1 MAPSATSPTRPSAAS
16 ALLSSSTPH
25 VEEPTPTDI
34 LLATPPAVLKFL
46 TLSAPVIHGLT
57 TLSNLLLWQGSFFS
71 SLLVLLAWWAACLFG
86 EYLLRYGLPAAVLVY
101 IAVAYIASAA
111 TRHPARAS
119 IRRHRHQSNPT
130 LTPATYSQLLNS
142 SHLLAQRVHTLRLTL
157 VVPLTQALSFQ
168 PTGPGRPTPAYQ
180 TAWFCVTA
188 YPLYLATTFF
198 VPLRLI
204 TLTIGSIAILWN
216 APFFRT
222 LRTLLWRSAG
232 IRWVCRLLI
241 GVASGGRGV
250 EKELA
255 RTRSGVGVPGL
266 FGSKKVDRREVQE
279 KPVKVVGGGTTKEDQ
294 DADEG
299 EDVQVQFVVFE
310 NQRWWVGL
318 DWTHAL
324 LPGERA
330 SWTDPAL
337 NPANPPTS
345 FVLPPP
351 SVTYTSSPTR
361 SDPHSRL
368 KRTTEWKW
376 LDPEWKVQRSTITG
390 DAVPAAGGGMTKS
403 TSMFSVS
410 SPSDA
415 VDAAKAARRMS
426 MQQEPGLTTTSTDVD
441 ASPLPGSDHA
451 VLQGTNREA
460 IADENLFVNWLVD
473 DEGWQYGDNHFEKM
487 GPKGGLGRYTRRRAW
502 VRRAGLVERC
512 ERVSGETSNSKS
524 GSSSSTT
531 STKVASSST
540 SQLGTAAAGLGAGAA
555 TRSPSK
561 DTSSSRRRG
570 GSSSSVKDK
579 EGAELKR
586 RKSSSSKNRKDGE

>member
-46 TLSAPVIHGLT
+46 TLAAPVIHALT
-57 TLSNLLLWQGSFFS
+57 TFSNLLLWQGSFFS
-71 SLLVLLAWWAACLFG
+71 SLLVLLAWWAVCLFG
-86 EYLLRYGLPAAVLVY
+86 ELLLRYGLPAAILLY
-101 IAVAYIASAA
+101 IAVSYVGSAA
-111 TRHPARAS
+111 TRHPTKPSAR
-119 IRRHRHQSNPT
+119 RLRHQANPT
-130 LTPATYSQLLNS
+130 LTPASYNQLLNS

-157 VVPLTQALSFQ
+157 VVPFMQALSFQ
-168 PTGPGRPTPAYQ
+168 PIGPGRPVPAYR
-180 TAWFCVTA
+180 TAKFCITA

-204 TLTIGSIAILWN
+204 TLVVGSVAILWN

-222 LRTLLWRSAG
+222 LRTLLWKSAG
-232 IRWVCRLLI
+232 IRWVCRLVI
-241 GVASGGRGV
+241 GVASGGKGV
-250 EKELA
+250 GKELA
-255 RTRSGVGVPGL
+255 RTRSGIGIPGL
-266 FGSKKVDRREVQE
+266 FGSKKIDRAEIQE

-351 SVTYTSSPTR
+351 SITYTPSPTR
-361 SDPHSRL
+361 SDPNSRL

-376 LDPEWKVQRSTITG
+376 IDPEWKVQRSTVSG
-390 DAVPAAGGGMTKS
+390 DGSGAALTKS
-403 TSMFSVS
+403 TSMSSVS
-410 SPSDA
+410 LDGPDA
-415 VDAAKAARRMS
+415 VKAARRLS
-426 MQQEPGLTTTSTDVD
+426 VQEPSSPTTTSADVD
-441 ASPLPGSDHA
+441 VSPLPGSDPA
-451 VLQGTNREA
+451 VLRNTNREA

-512 ERVSGETSNSKS
+512 ERVAGDAVSLTGASGATK
-524 GSSSSTT
+524 
-531 STKVASSST
+531 STKVVSSAT
-540 SQLGTAAAGLGAGAA
+540 GLLGTVGAGLGAGA
-555 TRSPSK
+555 RSPSK
-561 DTSSSRRRG
+561 EANAGSSSRRRG
-570 GSSSSVKDK
+570 GSSSSVKEKDRDK

-586 RKSSSSKNRKDGE
+586 RKSSSSKSRKDE